1 MKKIDLKKINLKKI
15 NLKKI
20 NFYSCVA
27 VSVLSGIGILLGF
40 VSTLVLG
47 NTNEAM
53 FMIDVVYTVLVLCT
67 AFNLPI
73 ITIIFLI
80 TLIKELF
87 EWNEKSFS
95 TVVVPFIVYIIMGLM
110 YFFSIFIF
118 H

>member
-53 FMIDVVYTVLVLCT
+53 FMIDVVYTVLVLLFSKNFFC
-67 AFNLPI
+67 I
-73 ITIIFLI
+73 SIFLSAP
-80 TLIKELF
+80 KEL
-87 EWNEKSFS
+87 
-95 TVVVPFIVYIIMGLM
+95 
-110 YFFSIFIF
+110 
-118 H
+118 

>member
-1 MKKIDLKKINLKKI
+1 MKKIDFKKI

-40 VSTLVLG
+40 VSTIVFG
-47 NTNEAM
+47 NTNEVM
-53 FMIDVVYTVLVLCT
+53 FMIDVSYTVFVLWI